1 MRTTPVRFQFKQVCE
16 VTNQDLENTDKGTK
30 ELIKLT
36 LLKI

>member
-16 VTNQDLENTDKGTK
+16 VTNQDLQNNKGTK

-36 LLKI
+36 LLKT